1 MDLLLV
7 LRQTEWNWWILCLSY
22 SRRHSLENSIFS
34 IQLKALCVFL
44 GCWHDVI
51 QSELGFH
58 GTFHVSFCLVPPWC
72 LSFLAGAWD
81 PLPPYVSC
89 STGHCPLRLFC
100 LKSLVIPSQIIFF
113 TPSLFQHHDSH
124 CYGWRHIERSTSPY
138 YMEKK
143 LIAAGQMDWGQ
154 QTEGGTS
161 TTLG

>member
-1 MDLLLV
+1 M
-7 LRQTEWNWWILCLSY
+7 QGGII
-22 SRRHSLENSIFS
+22 LENSIYS
-34 IQLKALCVFL
+34 IQLKALYVFL

-89 STGHCPLRLFC
+89 STGHCPLRLLC
-100 LKSLVIPSQIIFF
+100 LKSLVIPSKFVFF
-113 TPSLFQHHDSH
+113 SH
-124 CYGWRHIERSTSPY
+124 SVSSSTMIVIVMVGDILRGQRPHITWR
-138 YMEKK
+138 KK